1 MAVCMALCVPWNEL
15 GVSTC
20 GSFMEG
26 PVMMMANAR
35 CQFVFCPDASMF
47 VLQIMRSFSTA
58 EKVTGANHYVL
69 RVSPGT
75 DYALM
80 ISFCVVIDELF
91 ND

>member
-1 MAVCMALCVPWNEL
+1 MR
-15 GVSTC
+15 
-20 GSFMEG
+20 
-26 PVMMMANAR
+26 VM
-35 CQFVFCPDASMF
+35 
-47 VLQIMRSFSTA
+47 QIMRSFSTA

-69 RVSPGT
+69 RVCPGT